1 MTTFVSIGGLKA
13 FRHIIIFLQF
23 MKTYFFLICG
33 VFVFLAA
40 GCGEKCIDNA
50 STGYLFEL
58 PVSLTP
64 AQDTFRVGDT
74 ITIESVFSDQVLERN
89 LQQRFPLI
97 DWKFYPGTFIYK
109 IDHNPAKD
117 GLPFF
122 EVLLAEA
129 PNYHLRQYSGGTSG
143 LSGQYEY
150 REGKYFLKFKLI
162 PHTAGIYF
170 MEQGSALYPLNEW
183 QDFPGRCKNSSSEAF
198 VNMNNGADNNIDYLA
213 LSPDPHY
220 NDWILIKPEDRFH
233 KFGGYCFVVVE

>member
-1 MTTFVSIGGLKA
+1 
-13 FRHIIIFLQF
+13 
-23 MKTYFFLICG
+23 MKTHHLIPSLFLVLPLHGCDG
-33 VFVFLAA
+33 NCVDTSNNRYVF
-40 GCGEKCIDNA
+40 D
-50 STGYLFEL
+50 L

-64 AQDTFRVGDT
+64 AQDTFQVGDT

-89 LQQRFPLI
+89 LQQRLPLI
-97 DWKFYPGTFIYK
+97 DWKFYPGTSIYK

-122 EVLLAEA
+122 EALLEEA
-129 PNYHLRQYSGGTSG
+129 PYYQLQQYSDETSG

-162 PHTAGIYF
+162 PHAAGIYF
-170 MEQGSALYPLNEW
+170 IEQSSALNPLNEW
-183 QDFPGRCKNSSSEAF
+183 QEFPGRCKKTSSEAF
-198 VNMNNGADNNIDYLA
+198 ANMNNGADNNIHYLS

-220 NDWILIKPEDRFH
+220 NNWILQKPELRFH